1 MAWHSFASVH
11 NGLFRMIAAELTHV
25 GPRGEAEQSMAH
37 RRARDP
43 MARPRAHRRD
53 IRCLARAVVWA
64 TRIMARAGCARTVQV
79 ACHVLMLPSVRHVPC
94 MPRMCTHFGCVRG
107 SCSCTGRAGRTRR
120 HGPLHA
126 ASGGRQHTAPCRPIP
141 CRMVSNTAWNST
153 SIGIP
158 HSLHS
163 LVGGGG
169 QGAHSILQASHRK
182 SHPRSSS

>member
-1 MAWHSFASVH
+1 MSGRVARQSRAWRIV
-11 NGLFRMIAAELTHV
+11 V
-25 GPRGEAEQSMAH
+25 
-37 RRARDP
+37 RATRW
-43 MARPRAHRRD
+43 
-53 IRCLARAVVWA
+53 LAREPTAAIYGVWHVPWCGLL
-64 TRIMARAGCARTVQV
+64 IMARAGCAGRV
-79 ACHVLMLPSVRHVPC
+79 ACHVLMLPSVRQVPC

-126 ASGGRQHTAPCRPIP
+126 ASGGRRHTAPCRPIP